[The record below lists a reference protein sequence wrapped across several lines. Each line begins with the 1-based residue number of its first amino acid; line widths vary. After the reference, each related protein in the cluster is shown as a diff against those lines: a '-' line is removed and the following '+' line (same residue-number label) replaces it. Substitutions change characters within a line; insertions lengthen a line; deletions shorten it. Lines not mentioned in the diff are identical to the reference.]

1 MTKSEE
7 HMATEIGEFIWDGFC
22 DPAAV
27 GVNLLDV
34 LDGADL
40 VGVHL
45 TDEQKDSVLNH
56 VNIFGEWTSDDETVR
71 DLIAAATDCVDF
83 EKMYAWLAFVV
94 GDTTADDLVKEWE
107 LETEESF

>member
-1 MTKSEE
+1 MTKLEE

-27 GVNLLDV
+27 GVNIFNILG
-34 LDGADL
+34 GADL

-71 DLIAAATDCVDF
+71 DAIAAATDCKDY
-83 EKMYAWLAFVV
+83 EKMFSWLAFIV
-94 GDTTADDLVKEWE
+94 GDTTAEQLVNEWKNQG
-107 LETEESF
+107 

>member
-1 MTKSEE
+1 MIKSEE
-7 HMATEIGEFIWDGFC
+7 KERVVNEIGEFIWDGFC

-27 GVNLLDV
+27 GVNIFNV

-45 TDEQKDSVLNH
+45 TDEQKNSVLNH

-71 DLIAAATDCVDF
+71 DAIAAATDCKDY
-83 EKMYAWLAFVV
+83 EKMVSWLAFIV
-94 GDTTADDLVKEWE
+94 GDTTAEQLVNDWKN
-107 LETEESF
+107 